1 MNYRLLICGGA
12 LVCVGGAL
20 GFAGLA
26 VGGTALVLDAR
37 RRIKT
42 MKAPAPRWAPVH

>member
-26 VGGTALVLDAR
+26 IGGTALAMDAR
-37 RRIKT
+37 RRIKA
-42 MKAPAPRWAPVH
+42 MKAQPHPWVPGR

>member
-1 MNYRLLICGGA
+1 MNHRLLIAGGA

-26 VGGTALVLDAR
+26 LGGAALVMDAR
-37 RRIKT
+37 RRIKA
-42 MKAPAPRWAPVH
+42 MKAPAHRWAPVS